1 MSTMRCFR
9 HGVCAA
15 AVLAMLFTAWSALS
29 APFIEVRVRPSEPAA
44 NLLKNADLAAHEG
57 VQPVAWEFSSA
68 ETANFEVG
76 WSDDGHDGAGSL
88 RLRTLTGAMSGYW
101 GQHVAVTPGETL
113 MVQAWVR
120 LTGGKLLLWLT
131 GSPLQPDGSRGRFDQ
146 RYEASSMKQ
155 FFLAPTWIRRDY
167 LRGPDPERWFLVH
180 KAMTIPDGMTDL
192 SLKIGSYFALGE
204 MWLDDLYC
212 GPARIDAAM
221 TVRADPAG
229 AALRQ
234 VQVLAIPGPT
244 VVFDSGALGGA
255 AEWTG
260 QAQGLD
266 ATLNLI
272 LKVVTADGKYH
283 VERLLPDP
291 RGIR

>member
-1 MSTMRCFR
+1 MRCLR
-9 HGVCAA
+9 HGLCAA
-15 AVLAMLFTAWSALS
+15 AVAAAVFTGWSALA
-29 APFIEVRVRPSEPAA
+29 APLVELRVRPSEPSA
-44 NLLKNADLAAHEG
+44 NLLKNADLADHTG
-57 VQPVAWEFSSA
+57 GQPTGWEFSSA
-68 ETANFEVG
+68 EADNFDVG
-76 WSDDGHDGAGSL
+76 WSEDGHEGPGAL

-101 GQHVAVTPGETL
+101 GQHVAVTPGAVL

-120 LTGGKLLLWLT
+120 LTGGNLLLWLT
-131 GSPLQPDGSRGRFDQ
+131 GSPLQPDGTRGRFDQ
-146 RYEASSMKQ
+146 RYEATSMKQ

-167 LRGPDPERWFLVH
+167 LRGPDPDCWFLVH
-180 KAMTIPDGMTDL
+180 KAITIPAGMTDL

-212 GPARIDAAM
+212 GPARVDAAM

-244 VVFDSGALGGA
+244 VVFDSGALGGV
-255 AEWTG
+255 AEWSGETR
-260 QAQGLD
+260 GLD

-272 LKVVTADGKYH
+272 VKVVTADGSHH